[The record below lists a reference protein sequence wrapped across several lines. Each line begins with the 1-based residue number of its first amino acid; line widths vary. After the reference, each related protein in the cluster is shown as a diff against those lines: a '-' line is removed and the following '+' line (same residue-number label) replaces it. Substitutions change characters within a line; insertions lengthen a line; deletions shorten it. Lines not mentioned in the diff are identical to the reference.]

1 MNVGDWNEM
10 NRLVISRIEENSK
23 KLDKLSAGVM
33 ELEKRMAVLCDREH
47 RAPQD
52 AKHTA
57 MKWGAGISAII
68 SAAMAA
74 LLGAFSD

>member
-10 NRLVISRIEENSK
+10 NRLVISRIEENSR
-23 KLDKLSAGVM
+23 KLDKLSAGVT
-33 ELEKRMAVLCDREH
+33 ELEKRMAVLCDREQ
-47 RAPQD
+47 RASQD

-57 MKWGAGISAII
+57 MKWGAGISALI
-68 SAAMAA
+68 SALMAA